1 MMILTFILFYFLGA
15 IFTYVSGNKFASKI
29 ALIFSLLAFVFF
41 IILLAPADDMVLT
54 APWVSSP
61 NIQIAFYLDGLS
73 KVMLFL
79 TSGLA
84 PIILLTSLKSEIDNA
99 KTFYAFVMFML
110 GAMAGTFLAADGLL
124 YYIFWELSLLPIF
137 VIGLFWGNNNAN
149 DLKKSM
155 LKFFSY
161 TFASS
166 LFMLASFI
174 YLYSKAGSFLF
185 IDLYNI
191 QLSYTEQFWIF
202 LGFFFAY
209 AVKIPIIPFH
219 TWQAKTYT
227 LAPMVATMLLSGIM
241 LKMGVYSVIRW
252 QLPIVPQ
259 AANSLSGIVLF
270 LSIAGVIYG
279 SVIALKQDNLK
290 TFLAYSSL
298 AHVGLIAAGAYSRTF
313 DGISGAILQMVAHGF
328 VIVGLFYAVQII
340 EKRYKTIQISELGG
354 IRNWAPKF
362 TSLFI
367 LLMLASVGLPG
378 TFNFVG
384 EFTILY
390 GLSTLNIWY
399 AIFGGLSIIL
409 GAYYMLKMFQYVML
423 GAAFEKP
430 FADVTPYETF
440 VFVLIVGTL
449 IYFGLYP
456 QCISQ
461 VIEPTVTTIVNQINL
476 VK

>member
-1 MMILTFILFYFLGA
+1 MILTIILLYFLGA
-15 IFTYVSGNKFASKI
+15 ILTYLVGNKMASKVAFGFT
-29 ALIFSLLAFVFF
+29 ALTFVAFMF
-41 IILLAPADDMVLT
+41 LLAPANDVFISYD
-54 APWVSSP
+54 W
-61 NIQIAFYLDGLS
+61 IARPTIKFAFQLDGLS

-79 TSGLA
+79 TTGLA
-84 PIILLTSLKSEIDNA
+84 PIIILTSLKTEIANA
-99 KTFYAFVMFML
+99 KAFYAFVLFML

-137 VIGLFWGNNNAN
+137 VIGLFWGNNKAN
-149 DLKKSM
+149 DLKKVM

-174 YLYSKAGSFLF
+174 FLYNKAGSFLLS
-185 IDLYNI
+185 DLYAVSLNY
-191 QLSYTEQFWIF
+191 SEQFWIF
-202 LGFFFAY
+202 LGFFFAF

-227 LAPMVATMLLSGIM
+227 LAPMVGTMLLSGIM
-241 LKMGVYSVIRW
+241 LKMGLYSVIRW
-252 QLPIVPQ
+252 QIPIAPQ
-259 AANSLSGIVLF
+259 AAESLADWVLI
-270 LSIAGVIYG
+270 LSIAGVVYG
-279 SVIALKQDNLK
+279 SVVALKQDNLK

-298 AHVGLIAAGAYSRTF
+298 AHVGLIAAGAYSGTF
-313 DGISGAILQMVAHGF
+313 DGISGAVLQMVAHGF
-328 VIVGLFYAVQII
+328 VIIGLFYAVQII
-340 EKRYKTIQISELGG
+340 EQRYKTILISELGG

-367 LLMLASVGLPG
+367 ILMVASVGLPG

-390 GLSTLNIWY
+390 GLATVNIWY
-399 AIFGGLSIIL
+399 AIFGGLSIIF

-423 GAAFEKP
+423 GEAFEKP
-430 FADVTPYETF
+430 FADVSAYETI
-440 VFVLIVGTL
+440 VFVLIIGAL

-456 QCISQ
+456 KYISD
-461 VIEPTVTTIVNQINL
+461 VLEPAVTTIVNQINL

>member
-1 MMILTFILFYFLGA
+1 MIILTFILLYFLGA
-15 IFTYVSGNKFASKI
+15 ICTYLVGNKLASKV
-29 ALIFSLLAFVFF
+29 AFIFSALAFLFF
-41 IILLAPADDMVLT
+41 ILLLAPANDTLLSYNWI
-54 APWVSSP
+54 ASP
-61 NIQIAFYLDGLS
+61 TIKFALQLDGLS

-84 PIILLTSLKSEIDNA
+84 PIIILTSLKSEIRQA
-99 KTFYAFVMFML
+99 KSFYTFVLIML

-137 VIGLFWGNNNAN
+137 VIGLFWGNNKAS
-149 DLKKSM
+149 DLKKTI
-155 LKFFSY
+155 LTFFVY

-166 LFMLASFI
+166 LFMLASFV
-174 YLYSKAGSFLF
+174 YLYSKAGSFLLA
-185 IDLYNI
+185 DLYAV
-191 QLSYTEQFWIF
+191 QLSYNEQSWIF

-227 LAPMVATMLLSGIM
+227 LSPMVGTMLLSGIM
-241 LKMGVYSVIRW
+241 LKMGLYSIIRW
-252 QLPIVPQ
+252 QLPIAPQ
-259 AANSLSGIVLF
+259 AAENLSCIVIF

-279 SVIALKQDNLK
+279 SFIALKQDNLK

-298 AHVGLIAAGAYSRTF
+298 AHVGLIAAGAYSGTF

-340 EKRYKTIQISELGG
+340 EQRYGTIQISELGG

-362 TSLFI
+362 TSLFM
-367 LLMLASVGLPG
+367 LLLLASVGLPG
-378 TFNFVG
+378 TFNFIG

-390 GLSTLNIWY
+390 GLSTVSLYY

-409 GAYYMLKMFQYVML
+409 GAYYMLKMFQKVML
-423 GAAFEKP
+423 GEAFEKP
-430 FADVTPYETF
+430 FADVSAFETV
-440 VFVLIVGTL
+440 VFVLIIGFL

-456 QCISQ
+456 KYLSDI
-461 VIEPTVTTIVNQINL
+461 IEPVVNTIVNQINL